1 MQRKTVTFGDF
12 PPSPLEDLDVSPR
25 AASESP
31 VTSARGVQVIDL
43 GCDEEFDPYDVDLPA
58 PRVLEHTFRQRMQ
71 SPIPK
76 PQNMVFPNTTPIP
89 KYFISSVFLG
99 AAGRWPTS
107 VLGLGSGFCEVLVSG
122 WYRAFSH
129 RGSD

>member
-1 MQRKTVTFGDF
+1 MRRRRARSALKPGPISGMTSGLCQQAGTHRLKKQ
-12 PPSPLEDLDVSPR
+12 PL
-25 AASESP
+25 
-31 VTSARGVQVIDL
+31 
-43 GCDEEFDPYDVDLPA
+43 
-58 PRVLEHTFRQRMQ
+58 LEHTFRQRMQ

-107 VLGLGSGFCEVLVSG
+107 VLGLGSGFCEVLPVVSG
-122 WYRAFSH
+122 WYRGRFTPAFHLCRRSI
-129 RGSD
+129 